1 MPYLMIALMTALL
14 AALMVALVAMLLAVL
29 LAALLATLM
38 ASLYQHVMTTTG
50 VLLQYKP
57 ALMLVILLSL
67 MYIHKTRQN
76 SFP

>member
-29 LAALLATLM
+29 LATLM

-50 VLLQYKP
+50 VLLQYKS

-67 MYIHKTRQN
+67 MYIHTTRQN